1 MTQEELTTIVQ
12 QVVAAL
18 LTNGKTIA
26 QLTAVTSVG
35 DNDCFELSGGKKVA
49 YSTLAGLIINEVG
62 SLVNYQVVDYDD
74 RDEVV
79 TFTYTKSSGVITM
92 KQDGRTAKTITIATA
107 TTSRPGLMT
116 ASDKTNL
123 NSAVNKIVSGLSYAN
138 RVVTM
143 TFADNTTATVT
154 LPVATTSAPG
164 LMSATDKSDLNT
176 AKTMAN
182 ALNNKLGAASGI
194 ATLDA
199 NGKLTESQLPSN
211 VVTTLDMYS
220 FADLDAS
227 GFVKSELMQ
236 RNVIFNISGSADL
249 SGLQHGDI
257 FFQEGTLFWYD
268 YTNNHGSRICS
279 PVGDPQENTIYCLKG
294 TGLFYRWDSTNS
306 CFVPV
311 KPQVM
316 VSMGSTLDNA
326 GNNGNTQVYVT
337 LNAGDIYFDP
347 STSKIYYKKSSSVDI
362 DLGAPSKLLIYANKQ
377 SNKLYRWSGSAFVEL
392 G

>member
-107 TTSRPGLMT
+107 TTSRPGLMS
-116 ASDKTNL
+116 AADKTSL
-123 NSAVNKIVSGLSYAN
+123 NTAVNKVLSGLSYSG
-138 RVVTM
+138 RVITA
-143 TFADNTTATVT
+143 TFADNTTTTLTIPEATPT
-154 LPVATTSAPG
+154 AAG
-164 LMSATDKSDLNT
+164 LMSAADKLDLAT
-176 AKTMAN
+176 AKNLAV

-194 ATLDA
+194 ATLDS
-199 NGKLTESQLPSN
+199 NGKLNEAQLPSN
-211 VVTTLDMYS
+211 VITSLDMYS

-311 KPQVM
+311 NPQVM

-377 SNKLYRWSGSAFVEL
+377 SNKLYRWSGSQMVEL

>member
-1 MTQEELTTIVQ
+1 MGYEILVCEFAADTFEEAFLAGQ
-12 QVVAAL
+12 FGLEAAAL
-18 LTNGKTIA
+18 F
-26 QLTAVTSVG
+26 AVVHKA
-35 DNDCFELSGGKKVA
+35 FERYA
-49 YSTLAGLIINEVG
+49 AF
-62 SLVNYQVVDYDD
+62 D
-74 RDEVV
+74 RTHDEAAHAA
-79 TFTYTKSSGVITM
+79 F
-92 KQDGRTAKTITIATA
+92 RTA
-107 TTSRPGLMT
+107 
-116 ASDKTNL
+116 
-123 NSAVNKIVSGLSYAN
+123 
-138 RVVTM
+138 
-143 TFADNTTATVT
+143 
-154 LPVATTSAPG
+154 
-164 LMSATDKSDLNT
+164 
-176 AKTMAN
+176 
-182 ALNNKLGAASGI
+182 
-194 ATLDA
+194 
-199 NGKLTESQLPSN
+199 
-211 VVTTLDMYS
+211 

-311 KPQVM
+311 NPQVM

-377 SNKLYRWSGSAFVEL
+377 SNKLYRWSGSQMVEL